1 MATVV
6 TNVGLSI
13 ITNRLKGVGGAEPN
27 WIDWGTDATAAAA
40 TDTTMGTPGGEA
52 RVAGTSSQETT
63 AQTSDTY
70 QVVGT
75 MTESG
80 GGASISEAGLFDAN
94 VAGNMF
100 ISADFTPV
108 VLANSESIQFT
119 FKVQFS

>member
-13 ITNRLKGVGGAEPN
+13 ITNRLKGVGGAEPS
-27 WIDWGTDATAAAA
+27 WIDWGTDATTAAA
-40 TDTTMGTPGGEA
+40 TDTALGVPGGEA
-52 RVAGTSSQETT
+52 RVAGTSTQETT
-63 AQTSDTY
+63 TVANDTY
-70 QVVGT
+70 QVIGT

-80 GGASISEAGLFDAN
+80 GGATITEAGLFDAN
-94 VAGNMF
+94 TSGNMF
-100 ISADFTPV
+100 VSADFTGV